1 MSSDQAADL
10 KKTVFVIDDE
20 EIIRDMT
27 TDMLTDMGYNVITA
41 EDGLAALT
49 TFERSHQDIDVVL
62 LDMILPGMTG
72 EEIFGRLQ
80 KIKPEIKVI
89 FSSGFSIEEVP
100 QKLFV
105 NDTTDFIEK
114 PYRIGDLLDKISGI
128 LEK

>member
-1 MSSDQAADL
+1 MGADQTGEV

-27 TDMLTDMGYNVITA
+27 TDMLTDMGYNVLTA

-49 TFERSHQDIDVVL
+49 TFERAHQDIDVVL

-80 KIKPEIKVI
+80 QIKPEIKVI

-100 QKLFV
+100 QELFV
-105 NDTTDFIEK
+105 DDTTDFIEK